1 MISLLLEH
9 CMIYMNIPSFGYWKI
24 ARVGYVSET
33 GASLDDLHILS
44 QVVKWVVLFSLLA
57 YELSVRFEERK

>member
-1 MISLLLEH
+1 
-9 CMIYMNIPSFGYWKI
+9 MIYMNIPSFGYWKI

-44 QVVKWVVLFSLLA
+44 QVVKWVLP